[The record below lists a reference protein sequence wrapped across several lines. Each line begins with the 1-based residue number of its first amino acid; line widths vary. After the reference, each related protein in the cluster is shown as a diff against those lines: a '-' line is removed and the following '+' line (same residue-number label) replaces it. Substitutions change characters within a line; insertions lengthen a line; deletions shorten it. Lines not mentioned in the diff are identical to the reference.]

1 MGATH
6 AEKSTVRAGKLNA
19 VPAGEG
25 MPAAGATAPRPSDEP
40 EIKFCK
46 IDDPD
51 CESCQ

>member
-1 MGATH
+1 
-6 AEKSTVRAGKLNA
+6 
-19 VPAGEG
+19 
-25 MPAAGATAPRPSDEP
+25 MPAAGATAPRPSGEP